1 MKKVLIIIGAVF
13 AAFLLSIPIGFLVGV
28 HQMGEQSKKYPVPKK
43 IMTNYYVS
51 SGCTPFVYNDNNSLY
66 YYDFCEGIYYQGDDI
81 TSDDGTFITNA
92 QSQTIIQSN
101 EFSSFCFATDS
112 NETIALFFNHEDKF
126 GDAETTIWFKSVG
139 CINNADCIKVKHS
152 YLAWAVYNVKSH
164 QLSKFQSLQELKDY
178 CSENQIQLG
187 EWYQLCDDSCPPIDI
202 DSYVDWCSGHWWNTK
217 WKHTE

>member
-13 AAFLLSIPIGFLVGV
+13 AAFLLSIPIGFLVEV
-28 HQMGEQSKKYPVPKK
+28 HQNYELSKKYPSPKK

-66 YYDFCEGIYYQGDDI
+66 YDFCEGIYYQGDDI
-81 TSDDGTFITNA
+81 TSDDGTAITVA
-92 QSQTIIQSN
+92 ESQTIIQSN
-101 EFSSFCFATDS
+101 NYSYFCFTCDKKE
-112 NETIALFFNHEDKF
+112 NIALFFCHDDKF
-126 GDAETTIWFKSVG
+126 EDDKTTVWFKSVG
-139 CINNADCIKVKHS
+139 CINNADCVKMKNT

-164 QLSKFQSLQELKDY
+164 RLSKFQSLQELKDY

-187 EWYQLCDDSCPPIDI
+187 EWYQLIDDSCPPIDI
-202 DSYVDWCSGHWWNTK
+202 DSFVDYCSGHWWNTK